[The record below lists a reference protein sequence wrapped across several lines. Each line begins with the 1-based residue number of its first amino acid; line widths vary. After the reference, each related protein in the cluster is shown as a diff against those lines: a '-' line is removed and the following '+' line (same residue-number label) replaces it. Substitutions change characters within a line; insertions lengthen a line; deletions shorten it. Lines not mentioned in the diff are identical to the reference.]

1 MKLLLREFIQTDTT
15 AIEAFLP
22 APSLLAEM
30 SARPMSRWVAKCD
43 GQVVA
48 FGDYAPDGEAEYWLR
63 LAVHP
68 AYQQRGI
75 GATLYTHLLNTLLPS
90 QPALLRA
97 GEVSETGARFL
108 AARGFVPEAAH
119 WVKHLARTG
128 ELMGSGRWFSPSAPR
143 PEAIWF

>member
-1 MKLLLREFIQTDTT
+1 MKLLLREFISHDTT
-15 AIEAFLP
+15 AIEAFFP
-22 APSLLAEM
+22 APQRLLDQ

-48 FGDYAPDGEAEYWLR
+48 FGDYAPEGEAEYWLR

-75 GATLYTHLLNTLLPS
+75 GATLYMHLLNTLLPS

-97 GEVSETGARFL
+97 GGVTETGARFL
-108 AARGFVPEAAH
+108 AARGFVPEAAL

-128 ELMGSGRWFSPSAPR
+128 ELTWSGRWFSTSAPR
-143 PEAIWF
+143 PDAVWF